1 MYQQSLNQVEQL
13 VKLEVSKQLAH
24 LPRAFR
30 KYQSYLN
37 QSDVMARAL
46 KSLPHNVR
54 YPTRTGNQQ
63 VQLLRVKVAVQQAIS
78 SIIQDDLKF
87 YYPFADLED
96 DEDSPTEPITEYPI
110 RTS

>member
-1 MYQQSLNQVEQL
+1 MYQQSLTQVEQL
-13 VKLEVSKQLAH
+13 VKLEVGKQLAN

-37 QSDVMARAL
+37 HNDVMSKAL

-54 YPTRTGNQQ
+54 YPVRSGNQQ

-78 SIIQDDLKF
+78 SIIQEELKF

-96 DEDSPTEPITEYPI
+96 DEDCPTEPITEYPV
-110 RTS
+110 

>member
-1 MYQQSLNQVEQL
+1 MYQQSLSPVEQL
-13 VKLEVSKQLAH
+13 VKTEVSKQLAN

-37 QSDVMARAL
+37 HTEVMTKAL

-54 YPTRTGNQQ
+54 YPTRPGNQQ

-87 YYPFADLED
+87 YYPFADIED
-96 DEDSPTEPITEYPI
+96 DEDCPTEPITEYPV
-110 RTS
+110 